1 MSISI
6 LPHANDNDSANDD
19 ADDADYVN
27 DYYKEMMKMANGL
40 DDAQHT

>member
-19 ADDADYVN
+19 GDDADYVN
-27 DYYKEMMKMANGL
+27 DYYKKNDENGKWPG
-40 DDAQHT
+40 